1 MKNFPQLGFQIP
13 DVLLPKPDIDMTKW
27 SVIACDQYTSQPSYW
42 ENVSQIVGNSPST
55 FHMILPEIYLD
66 TPAEAERITSTQQS
80 MQRYLEKDVF
90 FTHQGIILV
99 ERTTSNHVRHGI
111 MLALDL
117 EQYDFHKGSQTLIRS
132 TEGTIIERLPPRIRI
147 RENALL
153 EMPHILVL
161 IDDPR
166 RTVIEPIVA
175 NKQNLPKLYDFGL
188 MLDGGHISGF
198 SVDKPVIE
206 KRMIDALL
214 HLVDP
219 ATFSIKYQVP
229 SSEKPLLFAMGDG
242 NHSLATAKAIWDKK
256 KSTVGMDHPSRYA
269 LVEVEN
275 IHDEGLEFEPIHRVL
290 FDLKNDFLSD
300 FQNSLIDRVS
310 IEHISDRAKLF
321 DEVNRTVDNEHRFG
335 LIDQAGLILVKVKDP
350 QFNLS
355 VGTLQDFLDRWLQTG
370 GAEKIDYVHGEE
382 VVFGIGSK
390 KGNLGIYLPPM
401 EKNDLFKT
409 VIKDGVLPRKT
420 FSMGSAND
428 KRFYLECRKIT

>member
-1 MKNFPQLGFQIP
+1 MKKFPQLGFQIP
-13 DVLLPKPDIDMTKW
+13 DVLLPRPDIDMTKW

-80 MQRYLEKDVF
+80 MQRYLEQNVF
-90 FTHQGIILV
+90 FTHLGIILV

-161 IDDPR
+161 IDDPE

-198 SVDKPVIE
+198 SIDDSVIE

-219 ATFSIKYQVP
+219 VVFSTKYQVP

-242 NHSLATAKAIWDKK
+242 NHSLATAKAIWDRK

-290 FDLKNDFLSD
+290 FDLKKDFLSD
-300 FQNSLIDRVS
+300 FQNSLKDRVS
-310 IEHISDRAKLF
+310 IEHISDREKLF
-321 DEVNRTVDNEHRFG
+321 GEVNRTVDNEHRFG
-335 LIDQAGLILVKVKDP
+335 LINQAGLTLVKVNNP

-370 GAEKIDYVHGEE
+370 GAEKIDYVHGEK
-382 VVFGIGSK
+382 VLFDLGSK
-390 KGNLGIYLPPM
+390 TGNMGVYLPPM
-401 EKNDLFKT
+401 GKNDLFKT

-428 KRFYLECRKIT
+428 KRFYLECRKIA

>member
-1 MKNFPQLGFQIP
+1 MKNFPQIGFQIP
-13 DVLLPKPDIDMTKW
+13 DVLLPKPDLNLTKW
-27 SVIACDQYTSQPSYW
+27 SVIACDQYTSQPTYW
-42 ENVSQIVGNSPST
+42 EKVSHLVGNSPST

-66 TPAEAERITSTQQS
+66 TPAESARIDSTQQF
-80 MQRYLEKDVF
+80 MEQYLDENIF
-90 FTHQGIILV
+90 LLHQGIILV

-147 RENALL
+147 REHALL

-161 IDDPR
+161 IDDPEQ
-166 RTVIEPIVA
+166 TVIEPIVA
-175 NKQNLPKLYDFGL
+175 SKPSLPKLYDFDL
-188 MLDGGHISGF
+188 MLGGGHIAGF
-198 SVDKPVIE
+198 SVKDAIIE
-206 KRMIDALL
+206 KKLIDALQ
-214 HLVDP
+214 HLIDP
-219 ATFSIKYQVP
+219 VIFSSKYQVP

-242 NHSLATAKAIWDKK
+242 NHSLATAKAIWEKK
-256 KSTVGMDHPSRYA
+256 KSIVGMDHPSRYA

-290 FDLKNDFLSD
+290 FDLKKDFLFD
-300 FQNSLIDRVS
+300 LQHSLKAQVS
-310 IEHISDRAKLF
+310 VESISKRTDLLE
-321 DEVNRTVDNEHRFG
+321 EVNRNITNEHRFG
-335 LIDQAGLILVKVKDP
+335 LISSSGLTLVKVKNP
-350 QFNLS
+350 TFNLS

-382 VVFGIGSK
+382 VLFTLGSK
-390 KGNLGIYLPPM
+390 KGNIGVYLPPM
-401 EKNDLFKT
+401 EKHELFKT

-428 KRFYLECRKIT
+428 KRFYLECRKIS